1 MESLQ
6 GYFLIAT
13 PQMPDPRFAES
24 VIYLCVHN
32 RDGAM
37 GLIINQP
44 LPDITLADIFRE
56 ATIPV
61 PDRALPPVYLGGP
74 MEETSAFFLYSADYQ
89 IEPSLA
95 ISPSIRLTRA
105 PRILHDLAAGQG
117 PRAYLSALGY
127 AGWAPGQLEGELS
140 RDGWLTLPG
149 SAAIVFHTPDDLK
162 WRKAAQGYG
171 IDITLFGDIV
181 GTA

>member
-24 VIYLCVHN
+24 VIYICVHN
-32 RDGAM
+32 GEGAM
-37 GLIINQP
+37 GIIINQP

-56 ATIPV
+56 AVIPV
-61 PDRALPPVYLGGP
+61 PERSLPPLYQGGP
-74 MEETSAFFLYSADYQ
+74 VEESSAFFLYSAEYLIQ
-89 IEPSLA
+89 PSLA
-95 ISPSIRLTRA
+95 VSPSIHLTRD
-105 PRILHDLAAGQG
+105 PRILHDLAAGGG
-117 PRAYLSALGY
+117 PRHFLAALGY

-140 RDGWLTLPG
+140 VDGWLTLPA
-149 SAAIVFHTPDDLK
+149 SDAIIFHTPDDLK
-162 WRKAAQGYG
+162 WRRAARDYG
-171 IDITLFGDIV
+171 IDIALFGDIV